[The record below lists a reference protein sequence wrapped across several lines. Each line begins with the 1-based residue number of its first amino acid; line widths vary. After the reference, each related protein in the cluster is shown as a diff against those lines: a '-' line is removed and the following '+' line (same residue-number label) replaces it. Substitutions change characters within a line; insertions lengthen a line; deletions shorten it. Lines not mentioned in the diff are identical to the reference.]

1 MRDGKFGFGLV
12 GAAIISRE
20 RMVGAMNESGVAT
33 PVAVFSRELA
43 RGQAFA
49 DELGIPKAYDSL
61 DAMLADPEIDGVYVA
76 STNQRHHA
84 EVLAIAAAGKHVL
97 CDKPLAMSVD
107 EGLEMVEA
115 CRRAGVVFAT
125 NHHMRNGAAHRAMR
139 EVVASGRLGELVAVR
154 VSHGA
159 LLPAHLQT
167 WRINDPSAGAGAVM
181 DLNVHDADLVRF
193 ILADDIV
200 EVSAMTR
207 NSGMGSDKVEDTSL
221 AVFRT
226 KGGVLGHFQDVFN
239 APFNRGSVEVH
250 GTQGSL
256 YAIDVLSQ
264 SSQGTVTL
272 RDKDGQHEL
281 PLQHEN
287 MYTRGIRQFVG
298 ATKGEAEVPSSGLD
312 GLRSLAVALAI
323 LESARTGRTVAVPQ
337 PG

>member
-33 PVAVFSRELA
+33 PVAVFSRELG
-43 RGQAFA
+43 RGRAFA

-97 CDKPLAMSVD
+97 CDKPLAMSVE

-139 EVVASGRLGELVAVR
+139 EVVASGRLGDLVSVR

-193 ILADDIV
+193 ILDDDIV
-200 EVSAMTR
+200 EVSAMTK
-207 NSGMGSDKVEDTSL
+207 NSGMGSDRVEDTSL

-239 APFNRGSVEVH
+239 APFNRGAVEVH
-250 GTQGSL
+250 GTKGSL

-264 SSQGTVTL
+264 TSQGTVTL

-312 GLRSLAVALAI
+312 GLRSLAVALSI